1 MQMNARLFLNATKIA
16 LPALVL
22 AFALP
27 AFAIDVTFS
36 TTGEFCAAEV
46 AGSCPAG
53 SPTSVTFSAAPAGS
67 ITITAIG
74 LPSASYSLGPPVFV
88 NAIEFTS
95 TTTNKS
101 GTAPVGGFFTLTID
115 QTTPAGG
122 PGIFAGSLSGQIGFH
137 NGNPEVTF
145 SGPLKLD
152 LGGVYYALG
161 SDNYGLPNPGGNG
174 QTFIQMEV
182 TPEPAFMTLTGLGFA
197 GLAFVAYRR
206 RRTVQAGRS
215 SPAGC

>member
-1 MQMNARLFLNATKIA
+1 

-27 AFAIDVTFS
+27 AFAIEVTFS
-36 TTGEFCAAEV
+36 TTGEFCAVEV

-53 SPTSVTFSAAPAGS
+53 SPTSVTFKDNPVVGS
-67 ITITAIG
+67 VTIKAIG
-74 LPSASYSLGPPVFV
+74 LPSASYSIGPPVFV

-95 TTTNKS
+95 TTTNKA

-115 QTTPAGG
+115 QTTPAGFG
-122 PGIFAGSLSGQIGFH
+122 PGIFAGSLSGKIGFH
-137 NGNPEVTF
+137 NGSPEVSF
-145 SGPLKLD
+145 SGPLTLD
-152 LGGVYYALG
+152 LGGAYYTLG
-161 SDNYGLPNPGGNG
+161 SNSYSLPNPGGNG

-182 TPEPAFMTLTGLGFA
+182 TPEPAFMMLTGLGFA

-206 RRTVQAGRS
+206 RRTI
-215 SPAGC
+215 

>member
-1 MQMNARLFLNATKIA
+1 MNAQRLLNATKIG

-36 TTGEFCAAEV
+36 TTGEFCATEV

-53 SPTSVTFSAAPAGS
+53 SPTSVTFASAPAGS
-67 ITITAIG
+67 ITINAIG
-74 LPSASYSLGPPVFV
+74 LPSASYSIGPPVFV

-95 TTTNKS
+95 TTTNLA
-101 GTAPVGGFFTLTID
+101 GTAPVGGFFTLTIN
-115 QTTPAGG
+115 QTTPASG
-122 PGIFAGSLSGQIGFH
+122 PGIFAGSLTGQIGFI
-137 NGNPEVTF
+137 NNNPEVTF
-145 SGPLKLD
+145 SGPITLD
-152 LGGVYYALG
+152 LNGAYYTLG
-161 SDNYGLPNPGGNG
+161 SDSYALPNPGGNG

-182 TPEPAFMTLTGLGFA
+182 TPEPAFMMLTGLGFA

-206 RRTVQAGRS
+206 RRTV
-215 SPAGC
+215 